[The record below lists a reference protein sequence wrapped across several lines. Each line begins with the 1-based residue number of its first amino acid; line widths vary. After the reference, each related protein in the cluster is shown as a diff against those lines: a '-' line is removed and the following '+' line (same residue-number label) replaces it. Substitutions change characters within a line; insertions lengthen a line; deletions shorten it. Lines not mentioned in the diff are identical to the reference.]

1 MEIVT
6 AVTGVFSA
14 IGDWFVKFIP
24 TLLALFWTP
33 ASGEGASATG
43 GSLTILGVLAICGLA
58 ISVFFLIMGLIQNF
72 LHFRG

>member
-1 MEIVT
+1 MAIVT

-14 IGDWFVKFIP
+14 IGDWFVNFIP

-33 ASGEGASATG
+33 AAEGTG
-43 GSLTILGVLAICGLA
+43 GQLTILGVLAICGLA
-58 ISVFFLIMGLIQNF
+58 ISVFFLVMGLIQNF